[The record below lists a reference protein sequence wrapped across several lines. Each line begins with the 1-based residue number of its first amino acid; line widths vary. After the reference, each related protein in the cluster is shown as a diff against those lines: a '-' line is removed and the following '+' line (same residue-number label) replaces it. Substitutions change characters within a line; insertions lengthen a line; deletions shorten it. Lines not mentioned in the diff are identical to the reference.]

1 MDPLLGG
8 GSADMRKAT
17 TMSDTMRTIG
27 FIGAWVVLITT
38 LLQFAPEL
46 LRKQR
51 GRFGLEPGEF
61 LPAGQE
67 IESPH
72 GRHVLHMERDGNL
85 VLWEDGGVTW
95 SSGTRVPN
103 SILVVDN
110 DGTMVIQ
117 APDGTPM
124 WSSATDG
131 IGPDALEL
139 DDGATQVCD
148 AAANIRRV
156 LPRPVT

>member
-85 VLWEDGGVTW
+85 VLWEDVVKRHRRHRPGCSRARRRSDAGV
-95 SSGTRVPN
+95 
-103 SILVVDN
+103 
-110 DGTMVIQ
+110 
-117 APDGTPM
+117 
-124 WSSATDG
+124 
-131 IGPDALEL
+131 
-139 DDGATQVCD
+139 
-148 AAANIRRV
+148 RRRRQHP
-156 LPRPVT
+156 PRPAPPGHLTAGNPQFSVWVRARCR

>member
-61 LPAGQE
+61 VPAGQE
-67 IESPH
+67 IESSD
-72 GRHVLHMERDGNL
+72 GRHVLRMERDGNL
-85 VLWEDGGVTW
+85 VLREARVVTW
-95 SSGTRVPN
+95 SSGTSAPN
-103 SILVVDN
+103 SILVVDD
-110 DGTMVIQ
+110 DGTMVVE
-117 APDGTPM
+117 ALDGTPM
-124 WSSATDG
+124 WSSATDAV
-131 IGPDALEL
+131 GPDALEF
-139 DDGATQVCD
+139 DDGTMQVCD